1 MRLSF
6 PGLLFTTNR
15 QLAQHQVQVGF
26 SYKFGEDSSLDAAGF
41 KALAPQNSLQSQ
53 TASQPVG
60 TLGLPGSTQA
70 ASTAAARPTTAPA
83 TPTASPVKP
92 ASPPTDWSKYTWTG
106 VYLGFQAGYAWGDN
120 NLKIVGFD
128 SSAGSPFNANLT
140 DTQAGWIGGAHLGYN
155 YQIDRWVVGVEGTID
170 TTSFSRTTTLPVP
183 FGGSV
188 ETAQTKSDV
197 QATIRGRLGFAW
209 DRALIYGAAG
219 LAWERFDTLYGL
231 YGNNSGN
238 PAINGGGY
246 FLGSN
251 EIPNTRVGWT
261 VGGGVE
267 YAVNDHWSVRGE
279 YRYTNFGSFSNPG
292 IDGGAFENY
301 PGLLGSFLNANR
313 QLALNQVEVG
323 FSYKFGA
330 FASEPAPAAHIVKGP
345 AVALGSPPP
354 VASPAINWT
363 GYYVGGQIGYAFGD
377 NHGAYNYMTPGG
389 WVGSDPLIGDAKGVI
404 VGGHAWI
411 QSAVRELGRRRGR
424 LGRRREFGQELD
436 ARRWQSQQLK
446 QFQYQRH

>member
-1 MRLSF
+1 MGVEGTIDGANLSKQPLIPFADSPAYPLPGHNPNTYLAYGGVAGGSVASNIQGALRLRAGDAWDRLLFYGAAGAAAANFSTYSFLGGQDASTGNFYFAADNRSTNPPRAGRLAADFEMASMITGRCAANIAFRILAQLTDAPLF

-15 QLAQHQVQVGF
+15 QLAEHQVQVGF
-26 SYKFGEDSSLDAAGF
+26 SYKFGEDSLDAAGF

-128 SSAGSPFNANLT
+128 LSAGAPFNANLT

-170 TTSFSRTTTLPVP
+170 TTSFSRTTTVPVP

-197 QATIRGRLGFAW
+197 QATICGRLGFAW

-219 LAWERFDTLYGL
+219 LASWQALRHAL
-231 YGNNSGN
+231 
-238 PAINGGGY
+238 
-246 FLGSN
+246 
-251 EIPNTRVGWT
+251 RV
-261 VGGGVE
+261 
-267 YAVNDHWSVRGE
+267 VR
-279 YRYTNFGSFSNPG
+279 
-292 IDGGAFENY
+292 
-301 PGLLGSFLNANR
+301 
-313 QLALNQVEVG
+313 
-323 FSYKFGA
+323 
-330 FASEPAPAAHIVKGP
+330 
-345 AVALGSPPP
+345 
-354 VASPAINWT
+354 
-363 GYYVGGQIGYAFGD
+363 
-377 NHGAYNYMTPGG
+377 
-389 WVGSDPLIGDAKGVI
+389 
-404 VGGHAWI
+404 
-411 QSAVRELGRRRGR
+411 
-424 LGRRREFGQELD
+424 
-436 ARRWQSQQLK
+436 QQ
-446 QFQYQRH
+446 